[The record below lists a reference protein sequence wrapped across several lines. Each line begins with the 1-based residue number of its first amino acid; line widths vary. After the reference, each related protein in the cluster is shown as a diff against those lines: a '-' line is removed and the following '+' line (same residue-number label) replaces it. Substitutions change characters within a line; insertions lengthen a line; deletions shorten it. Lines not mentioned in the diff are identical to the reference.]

1 VIRLLAALMWLL
13 HFLPLAAL
21 ARVGR
26 MLGYAAFW
34 LIAERR
40 RVTRINLAK
49 CFPDLEPHERERLAR
64 EHFCAAARSIVELG
78 LVWWA
83 SGERIRRLVRIEGL
97 EHLRALDTAP
107 SILFVPHFVG
117 LNIGA
122 ARLGSEA
129 NCVSMYAA
137 QKDPTL
143 SELLLK
149 GRHRFGTQ
157 TLVSRQEGIRDVVR
171 AMRSG
176 LPFYYLPDQ
185 DYGPRDALFVPFFG
199 VQAATVPGLSRIA
212 RMVGARVLPCVTR
225 MLPRGEGYVMTIE
238 PPWEN
243 FPTADVVAD
252 TRRMNEYIERKV
264 REMPEQY
271 LWMHKRFKT
280 RPPGEARF
288 YPED

>member
-1 VIRLLAALMWLL
+1 MRAVLALMWLA

-21 ARVGR
+21 AAIGR
-26 MLGYAAFW
+26 ALGSLAFW
-34 LIAERR
+34 LIPERR

-49 CFPDLEPHERERLAR
+49 CFPALGPQARERLAR
-64 EHFCAAARSIVELG
+64 EHFRAAARSLLELG

-83 SGERIRRLVRIEGL
+83 PPARIARLVRIEGL
-97 EHLRALDTAP
+97 EHLRALGATP

-129 NCVSMYAA
+129 DCVSMYAA
-137 QKDPTL
+137 QKNRTL
-143 SELLLK
+143 SQLLLK

-157 TLVSRQEGIRDVVR
+157 RLVSRQDGIRPVVR
-171 AMRSG
+171 AMREG

-199 VQAATVPGLSRIA
+199 VPAATVPGLSRIA
-212 RMVGARVLPCVTR
+212 RLTGARVLPCVTR
-225 MLPRGEGYVMTIE
+225 MLPGGRGYVMTIE

-243 FPTADVVAD
+243 FPTADVAAD

-288 YPED
+288 YPQG